1 MKKLKLRNNILEAI
15 IVFVMINVVTM
26 LVWISLRLVPVL
38 NVVDEIKEKVNRNA
52 INEIYENEKELL
64 KELEFYEK
72 DNDLEFSV
80 IHKGIEINKYQSNE
94 KEFLVLSQMIEINDE
109 YYFIS
114 GYYQKIRG
122 ALSLFFE
129 LLGLELAIIL
139 IYIMIIYMLA
149 KTKIIEPIE
158 HIITDV
164 KNYKLGLKPK
174 KKKSLDNEF
183 GLLQNDFFELMD
195 SLEYEKNEQRRII
208 ASISHDIKT
217 PLTSII
223 GYSSLINDS
232 DLTTKSYE
240 EYGRLDL
247 LGRCTE
253 VSASVGKDLMPT
265 EERGNIGMIK
275 PTGWHT
281 VKYQGIDGNYLY
293 NRCHL
298 IGFQL
303 TGENANER
311 NLITGTRYMNVQGM
325 LPFENMIADYVK
337 ETNNHVL
344 YRVTPIFE
352 GANLLASGVLMEAK
366 SVEDDGKGVMFNVY
380 CYNVQPGV
388 EINYATGAS
397 TGPEFTGSTTTTT
410 TEKTQPTTPV
420 VTPVVVPTT
429 PKEEQ
434 KQENPATP
442 TVPEQKEETP
452 VVSQN
457 QISYVANKNT
467 KKFHYSDCPSVKQM
481 SDKNKVYITA
491 TSEEMKDKGYSP
503 CGNCNP

>member
-1 MKKLKLRNNILEAI
+1 MKKFAAIVLAGLLLIGMFGEPADNSVNTEDTINTEVQEVVNNNLTSQNDENEIQGTLPPENTETPETEETTETD
-15 IVFVMINVVTM
+15 F
-26 LVWISLRLVPVL
+26 S
-38 NVVDEIKEKVNRNA
+38 EIKEN
-52 INEIYENEKELL
+52 
-64 KELEFYEK
+64 
-72 DNDLEFSV
+72 
-80 IHKGIEINKYQSNE
+80 
-94 KEFLVLSQMIEINDE
+94 
-109 YYFIS
+109 
-114 GYYQKIRG
+114 
-122 ALSLFFE
+122 
-129 LLGLELAIIL
+129 ELANIPPYFSKAYAVINNNV
-139 IYIMIIYMLA
+139 
-149 KTKIIEPIE
+149 P
-158 HIITDV
+158 
-164 KNYKLGLKPK
+164 
-174 KKKSLDNEF
+174 
-183 GLLQNDFFELMD
+183 FF
-195 SLEYEKNEQRRII
+195 
-208 ASISHDIKT
+208 
-217 PLTSII
+217 
-223 GYSSLINDS
+223 NDS
-232 DLTTKSYE
+232 DLTTTSYE
-240 EYGRLDL
+240 KYGSLDS

-253 VSASVGKDLMPT
+253 VIASIGKDLMPT

-352 GANLLASGVLMEAK
+352 GNNLLASGVLMEAK

-481 SDKNKVYITA
+481 SDKNKIYITA